1 MKRLLSLLLA
11 LLFLAV
17 GCTKPAEP
25 AKTEEPKVAEETQK
39 PEEKQEEKVDETQTN
54 ENETVYPVTWKENF
68 DGAEVEFTVDHTPER
83 AISMSQ
89 ATTEMMLAIGLKDKM
104 VGTAFLEE
112 EIYDSLKADYD
123 QVKVLSEK
131 WPSLEVFM
139 AENPDFTSGW
149 PVPFTKRAIEA
160 KNLIEKNVNIF
171 IPESMKR
178 TDANLETNFEDL
190 LMYGKIFNRNQE
202 AKAFVDGQREKLAKV
217 QESLKDL
224 PEKRVFIYDSEDGD
238 PFTVYEGYTTNVLK
252 LIGAKNILA
261 DKGVDKTWDKASWE
275 EIIKE
280 DPEYIIVVDYGVSIR
295 NTDDFDQKVQKM
307 KDNPVTKDITAV
319 KNNNFIR
326 VKLSEITPGVRTV
339 DALERLAKTIHAK

>member
-1 MKRLLSLLLA
+1 MKRLLALLLA
-11 LLFLAV
+11 VFFLAV

-25 AKTEEPKVAEETQK
+25 AKTAEPKVAEETQK
-39 PEEKQEEKVDETQTN
+39 NEEKQEEKQDEDETT
-54 ENETVYPVTWKENF
+54 YPLSWKENF
-68 DGAEVEFTVDHTPER
+68 DGSEVEFKIDHAPER

-89 ATTEMMLAIGLKDKM
+89 ATTEMMLAVGLKDQM

-112 EIYDSLKADYD
+112 EIYESLKDDYEK
-123 QVKVLSEK
+123 VKVLSEK

-139 AENPDFTSGW
+139 AENPDFASGW

-190 LMYGKIFNRNQE
+190 LMYGKIFNHNKE
-202 AKAFVDGQREKLAKV
+202 AKAFVDAQREKLTKV
-217 QESLKDL
+217 QEGLKDL

-261 DKGVDKTWDKASWE
+261 DKGIDKTWDKASWE
-275 EIIKE
+275 EIVKE